1 MSFEPIIER
10 RAGVQ
15 DRGSQLVVENL
26 LATFEPG
33 LSWLDMCA
41 GPGGKA
47 AYMFNSLVEIDSS
60 AKFLANEPIPHRA
73 DLVKRV
79 VNNFQV
85 VSFDGT
91 DALNFPDKYDRILI
105 DAPCTGL
112 GALRSR
118 LNTLMESQIY
128 INPSILNANLDDL
141 ENEISRVASTS
152 DLLHLD
158 IMDNIFVP
166 NFTFNLERAF
176 EIINFSKLP
185 VDAHLMINNPDEIA
199 PLYAENGCTSVT
211 FHFEAVNDVD
221 NTIKDIRSN
230 GAKVGLAIKPATN
243 FADIEKWIEEID
255 MLLIMTVEPG
265 FGGQSFMHEQMPKV
279 VQARTFIEKLLKNKP
294 TLQIDGGVSLETIA
308 EAANAGAN
316 CFVAGSA
323 VYKSDNPA
331 AMVSSLRSLAQKNYP
346 F

>member
-1 MSFEPIIER
+1 
-10 RAGVQ
+10 
-15 DRGSQLVVENL
+15 
-26 LATFEPG
+26 
-33 LSWLDMCA
+33 
-41 GPGGKA
+41 
-47 AYMFNSLVEIDSS
+47 
-60 AKFLANEPIPHRA
+60 
-73 DLVKRV
+73 
-79 VNNFQV
+79 
-85 VSFDGT
+85 
-91 DALNFPDKYDRILI
+91 
-105 DAPCTGL
+105 
-112 GALRSR
+112 
-118 LNTLMESQIY
+118 MESRIY

-230 GAKVGLAIKPATN
+230 GAKVGLAIKPATK

-279 VQARTFIEKLLKNKP
+279 TQARTFIEKLLKNKP

>member
-1 MSFEPIIER
+1 
-10 RAGVQ
+10 
-15 DRGSQLVVENL
+15 
-26 LATFEPG
+26 
-33 LSWLDMCA
+33 
-41 GPGGKA
+41 
-47 AYMFNSLVEIDSS
+47 
-60 AKFLANEPIPHRA
+60 
-73 DLVKRV
+73 
-79 VNNFQV
+79 
-85 VSFDGT
+85 
-91 DALNFPDKYDRILI
+91 
-105 DAPCTGL
+105 
-112 GALRSR
+112 
-118 LNTLMESQIY
+118 MESQIY

-166 NFTFNLERAF
+166 NFTFDLERAF

-230 GAKVGLAIKPATN
+230 GAKVGLAIKPATK

-255 MLLIMTVEPG
+255 LLLIMTVEPG

-279 VQARTFIEKLLKNKP
+279 TQARTFIEKLLRNKP

>member
-1 MSFEPIIER
+1 
-10 RAGVQ
+10 
-15 DRGSQLVVENL
+15 
-26 LATFEPG
+26 
-33 LSWLDMCA
+33 
-41 GPGGKA
+41 
-47 AYMFNSLVEIDSS
+47 
-60 AKFLANEPIPHRA
+60 
-73 DLVKRV
+73 
-79 VNNFQV
+79 
-85 VSFDGT
+85 
-91 DALNFPDKYDRILI
+91 
-105 DAPCTGL
+105 
-112 GALRSR
+112 
-118 LNTLMESQIY
+118 MESQIY

-141 ENEISRVASTS
+141 ENEISRVALTS

-166 NFTFNLERAF
+166 NFTFDLERAF

-230 GAKVGLAIKPATN
+230 GAKVGLAIKPATK

>member
-1 MSFEPIIER
+1 
-10 RAGVQ
+10 
-15 DRGSQLVVENL
+15 
-26 LATFEPG
+26 
-33 LSWLDMCA
+33 
-41 GPGGKA
+41 
-47 AYMFNSLVEIDSS
+47 
-60 AKFLANEPIPHRA
+60 
-73 DLVKRV
+73 
-79 VNNFQV
+79 
-85 VSFDGT
+85 
-91 DALNFPDKYDRILI
+91 
-105 DAPCTGL
+105 
-112 GALRSR
+112 
-118 LNTLMESQIY
+118 MESQIY

-230 GAKVGLAIKPATN
+230 GAKVGLAIKPATK

-279 VQARTFIEKLLKNKP
+279 AQARTFIEKLSKNKP

-346 F
+346 FK

>member
-1 MSFEPIIER
+1 
-10 RAGVQ
+10 
-15 DRGSQLVVENL
+15 
-26 LATFEPG
+26 
-33 LSWLDMCA
+33 
-41 GPGGKA
+41 
-47 AYMFNSLVEIDSS
+47 
-60 AKFLANEPIPHRA
+60 
-73 DLVKRV
+73 
-79 VNNFQV
+79 
-85 VSFDGT
+85 
-91 DALNFPDKYDRILI
+91 
-105 DAPCTGL
+105 
-112 GALRSR
+112 
-118 LNTLMESQIY
+118 MESRIY

-230 GAKVGLAIKPATN
+230 GAKVGLAIKPATK

-279 VQARTFIEKLLKNKP
+279 TQARTFIEKLLRNKP
-294 TLQIDGGVSLETIA
+294 KLQIDGGVSLETIA

-346 F
+346 FK

>member
-1 MSFEPIIER
+1 
-10 RAGVQ
+10 
-15 DRGSQLVVENL
+15 
-26 LATFEPG
+26 
-33 LSWLDMCA
+33 
-41 GPGGKA
+41 
-47 AYMFNSLVEIDSS
+47 
-60 AKFLANEPIPHRA
+60 
-73 DLVKRV
+73 
-79 VNNFQV
+79 
-85 VSFDGT
+85 
-91 DALNFPDKYDRILI
+91 
-105 DAPCTGL
+105 
-112 GALRSR
+112 
-118 LNTLMESQIY
+118 MESRIY

-166 NFTFNLERAF
+166 NFTFDLERAF

-230 GAKVGLAIKPATN
+230 GAKVGLAIKPATK

-279 VQARTFIEKLLKNKP
+279 AQARTFIEKLLKNKP

>member
-1 MSFEPIIER
+1 
-10 RAGVQ
+10 
-15 DRGSQLVVENL
+15 
-26 LATFEPG
+26 
-33 LSWLDMCA
+33 
-41 GPGGKA
+41 
-47 AYMFNSLVEIDSS
+47 
-60 AKFLANEPIPHRA
+60 
-73 DLVKRV
+73 
-79 VNNFQV
+79 
-85 VSFDGT
+85 
-91 DALNFPDKYDRILI
+91 
-105 DAPCTGL
+105 
-112 GALRSR
+112 
-118 LNTLMESQIY
+118 MESRIY

-199 PLYAENGCTSVT
+199 PLYAENGCNSVT
-211 FHFEAVNDVD
+211 FHFESVNDVD

-230 GAKVGLAIKPATN
+230 GAKVGLAIKPATK
-243 FADIEKWIEEID
+243 FAAIEKWIEEID

-279 VQARTFIEKLLKNKP
+279 VQARTFIEKLSKNKP
-294 TLQIDGGVSLETIA
+294 VLQIDGGVSLETIA

-331 AMVSSLRSLAQKNYP
+331 AMVSSLRSVAQKNYP

>member
-1 MSFEPIIER
+1 
-10 RAGVQ
+10 
-15 DRGSQLVVENL
+15 
-26 LATFEPG
+26 
-33 LSWLDMCA
+33 
-41 GPGGKA
+41 
-47 AYMFNSLVEIDSS
+47 
-60 AKFLANEPIPHRA
+60 
-73 DLVKRV
+73 
-79 VNNFQV
+79 
-85 VSFDGT
+85 
-91 DALNFPDKYDRILI
+91 
-105 DAPCTGL
+105 
-112 GALRSR
+112 
-118 LNTLMESQIY
+118 MESQIY

-166 NFTFNLERAF
+166 NFTFDLERAF

-230 GAKVGLAIKPATN
+230 GAKVGLAIKPATK

-279 VQARTFIEKLLKNKP
+279 AQARTFIEKLLKNKP

-323 VYKSDNPA
+323 VYNSDNPA
-331 AMVSSLRSLAQKNYP
+331 AMVSRLRSLAQKNYP

>member
-1 MSFEPIIER
+1 
-10 RAGVQ
+10 
-15 DRGSQLVVENL
+15 
-26 LATFEPG
+26 
-33 LSWLDMCA
+33 
-41 GPGGKA
+41 
-47 AYMFNSLVEIDSS
+47 
-60 AKFLANEPIPHRA
+60 
-73 DLVKRV
+73 
-79 VNNFQV
+79 
-85 VSFDGT
+85 
-91 DALNFPDKYDRILI
+91 
-105 DAPCTGL
+105 
-112 GALRSR
+112 
-118 LNTLMESQIY
+118 MESQIY

-230 GAKVGLAIKPATN
+230 GAKVGLAIKPATK

-279 VQARTFIEKLLKNKP
+279 VQARTFIEKLLKNKQ

>member
-1 MSFEPIIER
+1 
-10 RAGVQ
+10 
-15 DRGSQLVVENL
+15 
-26 LATFEPG
+26 
-33 LSWLDMCA
+33 
-41 GPGGKA
+41 
-47 AYMFNSLVEIDSS
+47 
-60 AKFLANEPIPHRA
+60 
-73 DLVKRV
+73 
-79 VNNFQV
+79 
-85 VSFDGT
+85 
-91 DALNFPDKYDRILI
+91 
-105 DAPCTGL
+105 
-112 GALRSR
+112 
-118 LNTLMESQIY
+118 MESRIY

-199 PLYAENGCTSVT
+199 PLYAQNGCNSVT

-230 GAKVGLAIKPATN
+230 GAKVGLAIKPATKL
-243 FADIEKWIEEID
+243 ADIEKWIEEID

-265 FGGQSFMHEQMPKV
+265 FGGQSFMREQMPKV
-279 VQARTFIEKLLKNKP
+279 VQARTFIEKLSKNKP
-294 TLQIDGGVSLETIA
+294 VLQIDGGVSLETIA

>member
-1 MSFEPIIER
+1 
-10 RAGVQ
+10 
-15 DRGSQLVVENL
+15 
-26 LATFEPG
+26 
-33 LSWLDMCA
+33 
-41 GPGGKA
+41 
-47 AYMFNSLVEIDSS
+47 
-60 AKFLANEPIPHRA
+60 
-73 DLVKRV
+73 
-79 VNNFQV
+79 
-85 VSFDGT
+85 
-91 DALNFPDKYDRILI
+91 
-105 DAPCTGL
+105 
-112 GALRSR
+112 
-118 LNTLMESQIY
+118 
-128 INPSILNANLDDL
+128 
-141 ENEISRVASTS
+141 
-152 DLLHLD
+152 
-158 IMDNIFVP
+158 MDNIFVP

-230 GAKVGLAIKPATN
+230 GAKVGLAIKPATK

>member
-1 MSFEPIIER
+1 
-10 RAGVQ
+10 
-15 DRGSQLVVENL
+15 
-26 LATFEPG
+26 
-33 LSWLDMCA
+33 
-41 GPGGKA
+41 
-47 AYMFNSLVEIDSS
+47 
-60 AKFLANEPIPHRA
+60 
-73 DLVKRV
+73 
-79 VNNFQV
+79 
-85 VSFDGT
+85 
-91 DALNFPDKYDRILI
+91 
-105 DAPCTGL
+105 
-112 GALRSR
+112 
-118 LNTLMESQIY
+118 MESQIY

-176 EIINFSKLP
+176 QIINFSKLP

-230 GAKVGLAIKPATN
+230 GAKVGLAIKPATK

-279 VQARTFIEKLLKNKP
+279 AQARTFIEKLLRNKP
-294 TLQIDGGVSLETIA
+294 KLQIDGGVSLETIA